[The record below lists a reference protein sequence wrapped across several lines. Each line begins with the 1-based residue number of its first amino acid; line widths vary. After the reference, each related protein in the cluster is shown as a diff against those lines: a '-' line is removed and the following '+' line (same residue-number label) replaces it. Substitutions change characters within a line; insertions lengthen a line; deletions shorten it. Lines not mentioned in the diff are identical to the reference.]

1 MPHHA
6 RVIPASAA
14 TRLAALPGLAGGSR
28 AELRERRRAACAAPP
43 RQRRPCYLVV
53 AHSTAPGGAHPNKS
67 QKPSPKQFRCASR
80 QSYRYRP
87 VIDGTAIDASAI
99 LLGVAKR
106 RKDWSRKVSQS
117 PHCTRNARLLLAG
130 AVESR
135 VGALRPLSRVPAHSV
150 ALRQATSKLHSHGSK

>member
-117 PHCTRNARLLLAG
+117 PHCTRTTSKARLLLAG

-150 ALRQATSKLHSHGSK
+150 ALRQATS